1 MEGLP
6 ACTFGEFTRHIL
18 MAGHRSIALVFSNL
32 RTLGRECFHASAAL
46 SFSYALLAENTRGWG
61 TLDTAIDAHILQGT
75 MPLPMARSRRKR
87 SSQKQRR
94 KAKARKPRRSGGLAS
109 AAPRWPVN
117 LDDFEAAA
125 RPRLTPLAY
134 AYIAGAAG
142 DELTAGRNR
151 QAFAAIRLKPRVLM
165 DASHLDT
172 RIELLGRTL
181 PFPILLAPVAY
192 HKLAHPD
199 GELATVRGAG
209 MAGTVLMVST
219 YATVSLEKIAKAA
232 SGPLWMQLYVNPD
245 RTFTRELVRRAEA
258 AGYAALCLTVDSPV
272 FGTRNREQRAGF
284 SLPPGVRLENLRTLL
299 GGVQKARC
307 MARRTAFTA
316 RSSIHRCNGKTWTGC
331 ARSPSCPW
339 FSKGILAPEDAQL
352 AVEHGAAAIIVS
364 NHGGR
369 NLDTVPATIE
379 ALPGV
384 VEAVQGRIPV
394 LLDGGIRRGTD
405 VLKALALGAKAVL
418 IGRPYVWGL
427 AVGGAAGVAEVVRIL
442 RDEFR
447 SAMALCGTTSLAR
460 ITREALWRD

>member
-1 MEGLP
+1 
-6 ACTFGEFTRHIL
+6 
-18 MAGHRSIALVFSNL
+18 
-32 RTLGRECFHASAAL
+32 
-46 SFSYALLAENTRGWG
+46 
-61 TLDTAIDAHILQGT
+61 
-75 MPLPMARSRRKR
+75 MPLLMARSQRKR
-87 SSQKQRR
+87 SSQKNAR
-94 KAKARKPRRSGGLAS
+94 KTKQARKPRRSALVSG
-109 AAPRWPVN
+109 APRWPVN
-117 LDDFEAAA
+117 LEDFEAAA
-125 RPRLTPLAY
+125 RPRLTPSAY

-151 QAFAAIRLKPRVLM
+151 AAFASIRLKPRVLV

-172 RIELLGRTL
+172 RIELLGRKL
-181 PFPILLAPVAY
+181 EFPILLAPVAY

-209 MAGTVLMVST
+209 MAGAALVVST
-219 YATVSLEKIAKAA
+219 YATVSLEKVAKAA
-232 SGPLWMQLYVNPD
+232 SAPLWMQLYVNPD

-284 SLPPGVRLENLRTLL
+284 SLPPGARAENLHSLPSAMQATLHAATE
-299 GGVQKARC
+299 GVY
-307 MARRTAFTA
+307 
-316 RSSIHRCNGKTWTGC
+316 
-331 ARSPSCPW
+331 SPVVDPSLQWKDVDWLCSFAKLPVVL
-339 FSKGILAPEDAQL
+339 KGILSPEDARL
-352 AVEHGAAAIIVS
+352 AVQHGAAAVIVS

-394 LLDGGIRRGTD
+394 LMDGGIRRGTD
-405 VLKALALGAKAVL
+405 VLKSLALGAKAAL

-442 RDEFR
+442 RDEFLA
-447 SAMALCGTTSLAR
+447 AMALCGTCSLER
-460 ITREALWRD
+460 ITHEALWHG